1 MSIQRQ
7 DIHFSFRYIH
17 EIPDDA
23 KENFKQIV
31 TELENVRFFFKINKM
46 FVCKLI
52 CINNDRY
59 VEKELG

>member
-1 MSIQRQ
+1 MH

-31 TELENVRFFFKINKM
+31 TKLENVRYSL
-46 FVCKLI
+46 KLMKCFHVNQFALI
-52 CINNDRY
+52 MTDM
-59 VEKELG
+59 